1 MKIVL
6 LFSLKKERPKPFS
19 RVFQQFSPKEFVFK
33 FRDEKIQTLVFILSF
48 APKNYRKRVV
58 KLIKDE
64 SRRKMII
71 ESLGSMEHIAPP
83 SDFIAELEKAILE

>member
-1 MKIVL
+1 MP
-6 LFSLKKERPKPFS
+6 LFNLKKEKQTPFS
-19 RVFQQFSPKEFVFK
+19 KVFQQYSPKEFVFK
-33 FRDEKIQTLVFILSF
+33 FHDEKIQTLAFILSF
-48 APKNYRKRVV
+48 ASSNYRKRVV

-83 SDFIAELEKAILE
+83 SDFIAELERVILE